1 MTDTDRRL
9 VVGLRNPGDRY
20 VGTRHNVGAAVVEL
34 LLSRHGAKLKRGRR
48 SVRAEV
54 AELSISGR
62 SVVVALPNTFV
73 NNSGE
78 AIGPLARY
86 YGVDPE
92 DVLIIYDDID
102 LPLAKLRVRFGGSA
116 GGQNGIKSAIVGL
129 GTQDFWRL
137 KIGVGRPR
145 GRTSPAAH
153 VLSRFPKNQREQ
165 VSVTIEHAADLAETF
180 ITDGGDTARQRA
192 GELNP

>member
-1 MTDTDRRL
+1 MPDGDRRL

-20 VGTRHNVGAAVVEL
+20 EGTRHNVGAAVVDI

-48 SVRAEV
+48 SLRSEV
-54 AELSISGR
+54 AELSMHGHG
-62 SVVVALPNTFV
+62 VVMALPNTFV

-86 YGVDPE
+86 YDIDPAE
-92 DVLIIYDDID
+92 VLIVYDDID
-102 LPLAKLRVRFGGSA
+102 LPFAKLRVRFGGSA

-145 GRTSPAAH
+145 GHTSPAAH
-153 VLSRFPKNQREQ
+153 VLARFPKNQREEIG
-165 VSVTIEHAADLAETF
+165 VTIEHAADLAETF
-180 ITDGGDTARQRA
+180 VTDGGDTARQRA
-192 GELNP
+192 GELNT

>member
-34 LLSRHGAKLKRGRR
+34 LLSRQGAKLKRGRR
-48 SVRAEV
+48 SLRAEV
-54 AELSISGR
+54 AELSIHGCG
-62 SVVVALPNTFV
+62 VVAALPNTFV
-73 NNSGE
+73 NNSGD

-86 YGVDPE
+86 YDVDPS

-102 LPLAKLRVRFGGSA
+102 LPFAKLRVRFGGSA
-116 GGQNGIKSAIVGL
+116 GGQNGIKSAIEGL

-145 GRTSPAAH
+145 GRTSPSAH
-153 VLSRFPKNQREQ
+153 VLSRFPKSQREEIG
-165 VSVTIEHAADLAETF
+165 VTIEHAADLAEIF
-180 ITDGGDTARQRA
+180 IIDGGDTARQRA